1 MHRSSMIQ
9 VSVLEAKTQ
18 LSALLKAMEAGE
30 DVVITR
36 RGEPVARL
44 APVEKAQPKRV
55 PGDWRK
61 YPGWENFVY
70 DEEIFRPMTEEEVE
84 AEGWNG

>member
-1 MHRSSMIQ
+1 MRS

-18 LSALLKAMEAGE
+18 LSSLIKAVEAGE
-30 DVVITR
+30 EVVITR
-36 RGEPVARL
+36 RGAPVARL
-44 APVEKAQPKRV
+44 EAVEKPQPKRE